1 MEDKEGVQQLHVC
14 VCVCVCVCVWD
25 GERVGDGWTDS
36 MMEQFDRKF
45 FFLKWAD
52 SYNEL
57 LKESEM
63 SDS

>member
-1 MEDKEGVQQLHVC
+1 MCVYKMC
-14 VCVCVCVCVWD
+14 VCMCVGVWD

-57 LKESEM
+57 LKESEV